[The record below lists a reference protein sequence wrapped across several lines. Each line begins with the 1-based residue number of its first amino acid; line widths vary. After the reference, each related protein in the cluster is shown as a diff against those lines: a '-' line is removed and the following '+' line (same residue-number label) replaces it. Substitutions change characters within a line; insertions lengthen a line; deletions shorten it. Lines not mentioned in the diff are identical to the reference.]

1 MRILIHSPGFDIRT
15 LYYTYCAKKLYFVSG
30 FIRKSVESKFILAIE
45 WAKVETH
52 MAAVRANPVRIQ
64 LGKSS
69 TLRMRTNIEQEQC
82 CGATTFLVGLWL
94 RTSDFGA
101 DKIGPAPAR
110 TLKFVSC
117 EKVDYYNKSFLGHI
131 YH

>member
-30 FIRKSVESKFILAIE
+30 FIRKSVENKFILAIE

-82 CGATTFLVGLWL
+82 CGATTFFGRPLA
-94 RTSDFGA
+94 SDFGLRSRQNWA
-101 DKIGPAPAR
+101 GSGPDTKICQ
-110 TLKFVSC
+110 L
-117 EKVDYYNKSFLGHI
+117 
-131 YH
+131 